1 MSFRIMEMESGVRL
15 LTFRGEGGTRAGRL
29 DGDAVTPLDAPDVGA
44 LLGAGPDWRDRAA
57 SAAGRPVPL
66 ADLDL
71 APVVPRPSKIICVGL
86 NYTPHIAET
95 GLDTPEYPTLFAKFA
110 RSLVGPADPIVLPAA
125 STAMDWEAELA
136 VVVGRTVRGA
146 DRAGAR
152 AAIAGYTV
160 ANDVSARDFQ
170 RRTTQWLQGKTF
182 DSTTPLGPALVTG
195 DEVGDAADLEVTCS
209 VDGEVMQRGRTS
221 TMLFPP
227 EEIVS
232 YVSGIVTLDPGDVL
246 LTGTPAGIGD
256 SRVPPV
262 RLRPGHVVTTEIEG
276 LGVLRNRC
284 SK

>member
-1 MSFRIMEMESGVRL
+1 MRL

-29 DGDAVTPLDAPDVGA
+29 DGDVVTPLDAPDVGA
-44 LLGAGPDWRDRAA
+44 LLGAGPGWRERAA

-95 GLDTPEYPTLFAKFA
+95 GLGTPEYPTLFAKFA
-110 RSLVGPADPIVLPAA
+110 RSLVGPSDPIVLPAA
-125 STAMDWEAELA
+125 SAAMDC
-136 VVVGRTVRGA
+136 
-146 DRAGAR
+146 
-152 AAIAGYTV
+152 
-160 ANDVSARDFQ
+160 
-170 RRTTQWLQGKTF
+170 RTTQWLQGKTF

-195 DEVGDAADLEVTCS
+195 DEVGDAADLEVTCA

-227 EEIVS
+227 DEIVA
-232 YVSGIVTLDPGDVL
+232 YASGIVTLDPGDVL

-262 RLRPGHVVTTEIEG
+262 RLRAGQVVTTGIEG